1 MRTWRTP
8 GTSLATI
15 LLFGI
20 ADVNLKSLL
29 VITALSTSVSNT
41 DMCYPKNLYQE
52 VIRSDGVR
60 IITERLKVQ
69 YVLKVLNVH
78 IIVRKFSSLE
88 VLTGS

>member
-69 YVLKVLNVH
+69 SVLKVLNVH
-78 IIVRKFSSLE
+78 FIVRKFSSLE